1 MFYFNIE
8 SEGFMDFDY
17 GELRKRIKEKL
28 GLEIVFAKRL
38 GMSKT
43 SLSLRLNNQLHF
55 SQRDIAVALRV
66 LSIPEEEAGKYFLR
80 AKKNDWEE
88 FL

>member
-1 MFYFNIE
+1 
-8 SEGFMDFDY
+8 
-17 GELRKRIKEKL
+17 
-28 GLEIVFAKRL
+28 
-38 GMSKT
+38 MSKT

-80 AKKNDWEE
+80 AKRNDWEE